1 MKTIKSSSLTFHY
14 KEPTSLPSTKTVFF
28 FALSAENSLT
38 LPPFCNPVDTLLK
51 EGVRVVSIT
60 LPDHQENSRPL
71 LIQKLWAEK
80 IDALEEF
87 LSDLAA
93 GVKELT
99 NHFPPPYG
107 AMGISRGAFIAL
119 HLTSILP
126 EITSVVGF
134 APLLFLLDKER
145 LSTFSLIPK
154 LAEKNIHFFVGHND
168 TSIGTENVISL
179 TTKIIEENESKNP
192 NIFLKIYPSI
202 GRNGHGTTNSI
213 FTEGAKW
220 MKSTL

>member
-1 MKTIKSSSLTFHY
+1 MKTIQSGSLTFHY
-14 KEPTSLPSTKTVFF
+14 KEPTSLPVIKTVFF
-28 FALSAENSLT
+28 FALSAENSLS
-38 LPPFCNPVDTLLK
+38 LSPFSNPVDTLLK
-51 EGVRVVSIT
+51 EGIRVVSIT
-60 LPDHQENSRPL
+60 LPDHQENNRPL

-80 IDALEEF
+80 IDHMEEF
-87 LSDLAA
+87 LSTLAS

-119 HLTSILP
+119 HLSAAVA
-126 EITSVVGF
+126 EVTSVVGF
-134 APLLFLLDKER
+134 APLLSLLERER

-154 LAEKNIHFFVGHND
+154 LLGKNIHFFVGHND

-202 GRNGHGTTNSI
+202 GRNGHGTTDNI

-220 MKSTL
+220 MKSIL